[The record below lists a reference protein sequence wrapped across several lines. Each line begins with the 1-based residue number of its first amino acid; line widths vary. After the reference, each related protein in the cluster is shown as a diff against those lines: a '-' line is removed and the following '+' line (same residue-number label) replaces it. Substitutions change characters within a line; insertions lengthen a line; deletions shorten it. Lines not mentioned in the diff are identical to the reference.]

1 MKTLFAACVLFFSTT
16 VAHAQTGSFACNM
29 LEAITTHPDAFPR
42 ISKQQKIVLIDT
54 FKLFTPACNGTYG
67 GRKIEVLNKMPE
79 KIEPEM
85 FAVSNINTSKSEG
98 FIISILQVVTRHAV
112 GYSISISKQ
121 DMVITKTSVGDF

>member
-1 MKTLFAACVLFFSTT
+1 MRKLFAACILLCSVA
-16 VAHAQTGSFACNM
+16 AHAQTGSFGCNM
-29 LEAITTHPDAFPR
+29 LEAITTNAEAFPR
-42 ISKQQKIVLIDT
+42 IGKQQKIVLIDT
-54 FKLFTPACNGTYG
+54 FKLFTPACSGTYG

-98 FIISILQVVTRHAV
+98 FIISILQIATRHAV

-121 DMVITKTSVGDF
+121 DFVITKTSIGDF

>member
-1 MKTLFAACVLFFSTT
+1 MRTLFAAAILLCSFA
-16 VAHAQTGSFACNM
+16 AHAQTGSFGCNM
-29 LEAITTHPDAFPR
+29 LEAITTNAEAFPR

-54 FKLFTPACNGTYG
+54 FRLFTPACNGTYG
-67 GRKIEVLNKMPE
+67 GRKIEVINKMPE

-98 FIISILQVVTRHAV
+98 FIISILQVATRHAV

-121 DMVITKTSVGDF
+121 DMVITKTSIGDF